1 MARKPTKGKKAKASK
16 NRISPLVTRQYGTEQ
31 ADVVMNDLMYA
42 LRDSQARVPQ
52 PGGYY
57 TFIYYA
63 QKPTLLTDRYPIVAV
78 TEVFDWGFNGI
89 NLHLDEPRRY
99 RFDSTPSPYYMI
111 KTTELDDALT
121 LPLMKLVQNR

>member
-1 MARKPTKGKKAKASK
+1 MGRKASKGKKAAK
-16 NRISPLVTRQYGTEQ
+16 NRITPLVKRQYGTEE
-31 ADVVMNDLMYA
+31 ADVVMNDLMYV
-42 LRDSQARVPQ
+42 LRDSQTNVPQ

-78 TEVFDWGFNGI
+78 TGVYEWGFTGM
-89 NLHLDEPRRY
+89 NLHLQEPRNY
-99 RFDSTPSPYYMI
+99 RFDAAPSPYYQI
-111 KTTELDDALT
+111 KPVELDNALV

>member
-1 MARKPTKGKKAKASK
+1 MARKPTRGKKSK

-31 ADVVMNDLMYA
+31 ADVVMNDLMYV
-42 LRDSQARVPQ
+42 LRDSQTNVPQ

-78 TEVFDWGFNGI
+78 TEVFEWGFNGI
-89 NLHLDEPRRY
+89 NLHLEQPRKY
-99 RFDSTPSPYYMI
+99 RFDAAPSPYYMI
-111 KTTELDDALT
+111 KPIELNDALV